1 MPRSSRHELEIIG
14 SVAEA
19 LNSAPSIEEALD
31 RTLELVTDLL
41 GLQTGWVWLV
51 DPETGHIYRAAPRNL
66 PPYLQEPARMSGESL
81 CLSIRE
87 FPDGTPAARNIDIIQ
102 CSRRAPLVRRKEL
115 SRN

>member
-51 DPETGHIYRAAPRNL
+51 GPETGHMYRAAARN
-66 PPYLQEPARMSGESL
+66 PPPDLQGPARMSGEGWGWCIGGFRGGKL
-81 CLSIRE
+81 A
-87 FPDGTPAARNIDIIQ
+87 PARARRSQ
-102 CSRRAPLVRRKEL
+102 R
-115 SRN
+115 